1 MREKVMRVLRKR
13 HREKCNSLLPVW
25 LCVTPNERPQR
36 RDPHQN
42 ISVGRIHEVSHHW
55 GCSSVPLSSSVW
67 NYSGTSEVPCSL
79 MKL

>member
-13 HREKCNSLLPVW
+13 HREKCNSLLPAW

-36 RDPHQN
+36 RGPHQN

-55 GCSSVPLSSSVW
+55 GARP
-67 NYSGTSEVPCSL
+67 SL
-79 MKL
+79 FHPQCGIIQVCLRSHVA